1 MQGPS
6 SLTHGCPGLLLI
18 CNKVTETKIV
28 LFDCAFSEKSVIG
41 RAVCVHLKWEYFPI
55 QIHPVILPR
64 ESSWTPVLQDGAE
77 LWHWFVGM

>member
-28 LFDCAFSEKSVIG
+28 IFDCAFSEKSVAR
-41 RAVCVHLKWEYFPI
+41 RAVCVHLKWECFSI
-55 QIHPVILPR
+55 QIHPVILTR
-64 ESSWTPVLQDGAE
+64 ESSRILVLWDGAE